1 MDKILLAMLIYRKS
15 TIYEIRNFIKDN
27 MRAICSDSTGSI
39 QAAIKK
45 LLANNLI
52 GFDEFLENSFNKK
65 VYYVTEEGKNQ
76 FLEWIN
82 EPMSTTKA
90 KNMEFSK
97 FFFVGLAPLEK
108 RIELIGKYIENLEEE
123 KAFLTSI
130 KLLSKEE
137 KEVQINHSCERI
149 NNDIITKNNIEVV
162 AQSDDI
168 HKIVED
174 YIDYQN
180 YSLDYA
186 IAKNQFEIDWYENF
200 VNNLKQDKKITIRLF
215 SSSGFLIDILVKR
228 MVKTAKKRNI
238 NADIKALTEK
248 CMESCFNEETVDVAL
263 IGPQITFSILTMKKI
278 CEEKTVPFVVIP
290 SVDYGRLNADKVLDL
305 ALEIVNK

>member
-27 MRAICSDSTGSI
+27 MRTICSDSTGSI

-45 LLANNLI
+45 LLSNNLI
-52 GFDEFLENSFNKK
+52 GFDEFVENSFNKK
-65 VYYVTEEGKNQ
+65 VYYVTEAGKYQ

-108 RIELIGKYIENLEEE
+108 RIELMGKYIENLNEE
-123 KAFLTSI
+123 KAFLISI

-137 KEVQINHSCERI
+137 KEVQINNSCERI
-149 NNDIITKNNIEVV
+149 NNDKITKNNIEVV
-162 AQSDDI
+162 AQSDDV

-174 YIDYQN
+174 CIDYQY

-186 IAKNQFEIDWYENF
+186 IAKNQFEIDWYKNF
-200 VNNLKQDKKITIRLF
+200 VSNLEESKKITIRLF
-215 SSSGFLIDILVKR
+215 SSSEFSIDVLIKR
-228 MVKTAKKRNI
+228 MEEVAKKRNI
-238 NADIKALTEK
+238 YADIKALTEK
-248 CMESCFNEETVDVAL
+248 CMERCFNEETVDVAL
-263 IGPQITFSILTMKKI
+263 IGPQITFSLPTMKKI
-278 CEEKTVPFVVIP
+278 CDAKGVPFKVIP
-290 SVDYGRLNADKVLDL
+290 SLDYGRLNADKVLDL
-305 ALEIVNK
+305 ALQIVNK